1 MKDAVADVLI
11 GDASTREVFDVI
23 HDRRKIR
30 HVDLTN
36 ASTAENVKHAVPLL
50 KRANLIQERGA
61 LSSRSYI
68 VTKNGLSA
76 YRWLDRKLK

>member
-36 ASTAENVKHAVPLL
+36 ASTAENVKHARCLCLSVP
-50 KRANLIQERGA
+50 I
-61 LSSRSYI
+61 
-68 VTKNGLSA
+68 
-76 YRWLDRKLK
+76 